1 MLCNISN
8 KWDQNTSGC
17 WRCQLR
23 LESPSSEIWYI
34 KSLCGFVLNGLPSQ
48 TCAQHV
54 IKHLQW
60 IYSKLPGSLL
70 QPILTNLGRS
80 LRVLRPPFLFI
91 CVTAPASRGW
101 RDPGRC
107 TGCWW
112 LLWRWYS
119 QMDAKPCAGFSWWS
133 PSCQRPHL
141 HGDACHPCTPSG
153 SAVRPGACYSL
164 AKPPALRLDPSPCQ
178 TSWRS
183 CCRRQSWWRWR
194 QTERMGMTDGAEWSS
209 ASKTHS
215 SCVSRLNA
223 SYALTCRSCSK
234 RTRTCQRCS
243 RFHRENTAYSLNI
256 HEPVGQ
262 SDSQSFFCRTSEH
275 AHYLWRCDNLEVSDL
290 RNYCFK

>member
-1 MLCNISN
+1 MCSACHKTTSVDLFKAS
-8 KWDQNTSGC
+8 WFPSPAHSDQPRPFS
-17 WRCQLR
+17 
-23 LESPSSEIWYI
+23 ESTASAI
-34 KSLCGFVLNGLPSQ
+34 
-48 TCAQHV
+48 
-54 IKHLQW
+54 
-60 IYSKLPGSLL
+60 
-70 QPILTNLGRS
+70 
-80 LRVLRPPFLFI
+80 PFM

-112 LLWRWYS
+112 LRWRWYS

-133 PSCQRPHL
+133 PSYQRPHL
-141 HGDACHPCTPSG
+141 HGDACHRCTPSG

-183 CCRRQSWWRWR
+183 CCRHRSWWRWR
-194 QTERMGMTDGAEWSS
+194 QTERMVMTDGAEWCS

-215 SCVSRLNA
+215 SCVSGLNA

-243 RFHRENTAYSLNI
+243 RFHRESTAYSLNI
-256 HEPVGQ
+256 HEPVEQ
-262 SDSQSFFCRTSEH
+262 SDSQSFFCRTIVVKVH
-275 AHYLWRCDNLEVSDL
+275 TLFGGVIT
-290 RNYCFK
+290 